1 MSKIL
6 LINLPYRLP
15 KTNLFLRPF
24 VDAYSK
30 NIQYRHS
37 FQTTFSECVASL
49 DPILDL
55 GIRLHYNIFPKK
67 LTLSL
72 ELCSTIITMIIM
84 KKVSHFKLHLRNKIR
99 SGIIFQKCTWSINL
113 IWLRCTSFFIFCI
126 SVSRKTKFLKYIFAF
141 SFSCKSDPNSLS
153 ISFRALLQIRL

>member
-1 MSKIL
+1 MIL
-6 LINLPYRLP
+6 LINFPYRLP

-49 DPILDL
+49 DPILDS
-55 GIRLHYNIFPKK
+55 GIRLHYNIFLKK

-84 KKVSHFKLHLRNKIR
+84 KKVSHFKLHLRNKNSVR
-99 SGIIFQKCTWSINL
+99 CYLNKKRTWSINL
-113 IWLRCTSFFIFCI
+113 IWLRWTSFFIFCI
-126 SVSRKTKFLKYIFAF
+126 SVSRKTKFLK
-141 SFSCKSDPNSLS
+141 
-153 ISFRALLQIRL
+153 